1 MRVHGSKHPRE
12 QVGVAMGN
20 ELPVCVNILVQRDG
34 WRGGGANQLGTPG
47 TTKNDSHRAGTL
59 RGGWRTLKK
68 SL

>member
-34 WRGGGANQLGTPG
+34 WRGGGESVRNSRH
-47 TTKNDSHRAGTL
+47 D
-59 RGGWRTLKK
+59 KK
-68 SL
+68 